1 MNVFKKIGSAFAVA
15 LMVFSVTAIADD
27 GEKSSQEQSSVAA
40 TNPDDANKGNEKSDK
55 EQSKTERT
63 LCMIKPDAV
72 KNHKD
77 KEIED
82 MIKAAG
88 FKVVAEKEITMTQEQ
103 AEEFYKEHKDRPFFK
118 TLVALMTSGPIK
130 AKVLEKE
137 NAVKDYRKLMG
148 ATDSAKAEKDTI
160 RGKFGTDKTANAV
173 HGSDSPESA
182 EREIKF
188 FFKDGEIAN

>member
-1 MNVFKKIGSAFAVA
+1 M
-15 LMVFSVTAIADD
+15 
-27 GEKSSQEQSSVAA
+27 
-40 TNPDDANKGNEKSDK
+40 
-55 EQSKTERT
+55 
-63 LCMIKPDAV
+63 CMIKPDAV